1 VADFNFAWV
10 SSKTDCRKLLF
21 LCKPWTKLRRFN
33 PTKNVTGMRKT
44 FPKLLTSKLTLR
56 LKRQVKR
63 AKELKLSL
71 APFDRQLLIDSH
83 CNLLN
88 SLGAVQI
95 VTPYYDTSVRKYI
108 QWFFNRL
115 NNSVYWFS
123 NSHVN
128 DTIIKQ
134 CRCFFLYYLG
144 FCHENTLTGFERSKL
159 YQIIFKKL

>member
-1 VADFNFAWV
+1 MCFKNWNVLLTLWLILILHEFRPKLIAANYYFCANLEQNFEDL
-10 SSKTDCRKLLF
+10 TQRKRYRYL
-21 LCKPWTKLRRFN
+21 
-33 PTKNVTGMRKT
+33 KT
-44 FPKLLTSKLTLR
+44 FPKLLRSKLTLR

-88 SLGAVQI
+88 SLRTVQI

-115 NNSVYWFS
+115 NNSVCWFS
-123 NSHVN
+123 NSHTDKWYN
-128 DTIIKQ
+128 YKTMSM
-134 CRCFFLYYLG
+134 FF
-144 FCHENTLTGFERSKL
+144 FT
-159 YQIIFKKL
+159 